1 MNHEI
6 CMYLKTVGLAG
17 LIRAAIAKFRGQRT
31 FLEMEVADAIHPI
44 AIRVPSTDAATF
56 KKVFVDQEYNL
67 PVEFEP
73 KTIIDAEANVG
84 LASIY
89 FANRFPHAQ
98 ILAIEPESSNFEVL
112 KKNVAPYSN
121 IIALHVA
128 LWDKTER
135 IRLVDPGIGNWGFRT
150 ESGTSSES
158 VGEES
163 MVQAVTVS
171 DLIRE
176 YKLERIS
183 ILKVDIEGSEKEV
196 FSHSSDWKPL
206 A

>member
-1 MNHEI
+1 
-6 CMYLKTVGLAG
+6 MYA
-17 LIRAAIAKFRGQRT
+17 
-31 FLEMEVADAIHPI
+31 H
-44 AIRVPSTDAATF
+44 
-56 KKVFVDQEYNL
+56 
-67 PVEFEP
+67 P
-73 KTIIDAEANVG
+73 KTIIDAGANVG

-89 FANRFPHAQ
+89 FANRFPHGQ

-135 IRLVDPGIGNWGFRT
+135 IRLFDPGIGNLGFRT
-150 ESGTSSES
+150 ESGTNSES

-176 YKLERIS
+176 YKHERIS